1 MGTIRRIYDHV
12 CRVEEVLAGLL
23 LVAILVL
30 IFGAAVAR
38 GLGRPLAWGMD
49 MATFLFAWA
58 VFLAAD
64 AAMRHDRHVSVDVF
78 VNRLPKRVQC
88 YMAVINH
95 VIIAGF
101 LGFLIVYGIWMSY
114 LTRFR
119 TFQGIP
125 GFSYTWATL
134 SVPVGGS
141 LLFISTVLKIGR
153 IFGDHR
159 RESAA
164 EAPGP
169 RPSRPDA
176 VGGGQT

>member
-1 MGTIRRIYDHV
+1 MGTVKRIYDRI
-12 CRVEEVLAGLL
+12 CRAEETVAGLL

-38 GLGRPLAWGMD
+38 GMGYPLAWGMD
-49 MATFLFAWA
+49 MATFLFGWA

-64 AAMRHDRHVSVDVF
+64 AAMRHDRHVNVDVF
-78 VNRLPKRVQC
+78 VNRLPKRVQL
-88 YMAVINH
+88 YIAVINH

-101 LGFLIVYGIWMSY
+101 LGFLIVYGVRMSY

-141 LLFISTVLKIGR
+141 LLLISTVLKIGR
-153 IFGDHR
+153 IVGDYR
-159 RESAA
+159 RESSAKSSGA
-164 EAPGP
+164 EAQALK
-169 RPSRPDA
+169 S
-176 VGGGQT
+176 